1 MMNNTLIGFALG
13 VVTSLA
19 FVAFILLFNSFGKL
33 NNRESKIEFEDEPLA
48 INENNPPRWMN
59 YSPSS
64 LSHKAYCA
72 CHGERLVPG
81 QKVLLWPATEKS
93 SPLFFCQEGVAEVVA
108 Q

>member
-1 MMNNTLIGFALG
+1 MNNLLLGFALG
-13 VVTSLA
+13 IFVGVMFCTFVIWSKSL
-19 FVAFILLFNSFGKL
+19 
-33 NNRESKIEFEDEPLA
+33 NRAEKIRPEVSEDQPLE
-48 INENNPPRWMN
+48 INKDNPPRWMN
-59 YSPSS
+59 YSPAA

-93 SPLFFCQEGVAEVVA
+93 SALFFCQEGVAEVID